1 MTVQLF
7 CGLIVALL
15 CSACGNSPATT
26 SPSTTTTTPSRTT
39 ELFTGSLAAG
49 DSQFYSFTV
58 GQSGTT
64 DITLVSLTPVGAARP
79 ALANPV
85 GLGIGTPAGTGCSL
99 STALTAQPALTA
111 QLSTSTPATTYCA
124 DIYDIGSLTV
134 PAAFTVR
141 IVHP

>member
-7 CGLIVALL
+7 CGLIIALL
-15 CSACGNSPATT
+15 CSACGNSQTT

-64 DITLVSLTPVGAARP
+64 DITLVSLTPAGAARP
-79 ALANPV
+79 ALAKPV
-85 GLGIGTPAGTGCSL
+85 GLGIGTPAGTGCGI
-99 STALTAQPALTA
+99 STALTAQPGLTA
-111 QLSTSTPATTYCA
+111 QLSTSTTATIYCV
-124 DIYDIGSLTV
+124 DIYDIGSVTDPV
-134 PAAFTVR
+134 AFTVR

>member
-1 MTVQLF
+1 MTVQFL

-15 CSACGNSPATT
+15 CSACGNSPSTT
-26 SPSTTTTTPSRTT
+26 SPSTTSTTPSRTT
-39 ELFTGSLAAG
+39 ELFTGNLAAG

-64 DITLVSLTPVGAARP
+64 DITLVSLTPAGTARP
-79 ALANPV
+79 ALTNPV

-99 STALTAQPALTA
+99 STALTAQPGLAA
-111 QLSTSTPATTYCA
+111 QLSTSTPATTYCV
-124 DIYDIGSLTV
+124 DIYDIGSVTAPV
-134 PAAFTVR
+134 AFTIR